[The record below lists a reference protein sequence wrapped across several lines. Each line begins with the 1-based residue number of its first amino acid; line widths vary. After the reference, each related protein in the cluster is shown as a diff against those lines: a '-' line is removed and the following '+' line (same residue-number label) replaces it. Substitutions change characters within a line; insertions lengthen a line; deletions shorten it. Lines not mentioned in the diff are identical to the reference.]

1 MKKRQAAKTAM
12 LLFLCVLTAWA
23 LCCPAALAEEEEE
36 DEGFYV
42 ESIEAWDRSS
52 TLADLGLSKSA
63 PLFLAPFDDALRPET
78 GKTEIQP
85 GERFTVLS
93 AAETWRMIRT
103 EDRIGWIKTDQE
115 HGVNYDVFP
124 TDTTLCRL
132 TMNASLTDDPLGWGR
147 IVTYLHAGDRVIA
160 LAELE
165 TSLGDLSGRVL
176 VETEAKGRTAWLFM
190 DKTALEAVPVVQF
203 EDGTLSIAE
212 GVTRIGGS
220 SLGWR
225 YDDDEDP
232 YGVNYLMPLR
242 KGEISAGWI
251 DTSQYLDGY
260 DEETETFRIRVD
272 RIRFPQSL
280 TAIGDTALTFGSFPE
295 FRFPERLQY
304 LAKGAFYAVSFGK
317 IIIPAGCTGDVT
329 RCFDRCDIGEFV
341 VEEGNPVY
349 SSRDG
354 VLFSADGTVLLK
366 YPDGKKDLHYD
377 VPDGVTEIADWAF
390 SSDLMDNPLQ
400 TISLPMG
407 LKKIGQYAFSGCGRL
422 HSLTVPLT
430 VTELSENAF
439 EGCVSL
445 ERLSL
450 PPGLEVLTDKSWAE
464 YADLTWYNGDN
475 GTTLP
480 EPMED
485 EGW

>member
-1 MKKRQAAKTAM
+1 MKKRQAARIAM

-42 ESIEAWDRSS
+42 ESIEAWDRPS
-52 TLADLGLSKSA
+52 TLADLGMSQSA

-85 GERFTVLS
+85 GDRFTVLS

-124 TDTTLCRL
+124 ADTTLCRL
-132 TMNASLTDDPLGWGR
+132 TVNASLTDDPLGWGR

-176 VETEAKGRTAWLFM
+176 VETEAKGRTVWLFM

-203 EDGTLSIAE
+203 KDGTLSIAE

-220 SLGWR
+220 TLDWTYGE
-225 YDDDEDP
+225 DDEDLD
-232 YGVNYLMPLR
+232 GVNYLMPLR

-251 DTSQYLDGY
+251 DTSEYLDGY
-260 DEETETFRIRVD
+260 DEETETFRTRVD

-295 FRFPERLQY
+295 FRLPDRLQY
-304 LAKGAFYAVSFGK
+304 LAQGAFYAVSFGK

-329 RCFDRCDIGEFV
+329 CCFDRCDIGEFV

-390 SSDLMDNPLQ
+390 SSDLMENPLQ
-400 TISLPMG
+400 TISL
-407 LKKIGQYAFSGCGRL
+407 AFCGCGRL

-439 EGCVSL
+439 EDCVSL

-450 PPGLEVLTDKSWAE
+450 PPGLKALKDESWAE

>member
-1 MKKRQAAKTAM
+1 MNNRQAARTAM
-12 LLFLCVLTAWA
+12 LLFLCVLTVWT
-23 LCCPAALAEEEEE
+23 LRCPAAPAEEGEE
-36 DEGFYV
+36 DRDFYL

-78 GKTEIQP
+78 GTTEIQP

-115 HGVNYDVFP
+115 HGANFDVFP
-124 TDTTLCRL
+124 ADATLCRL
-132 TMNASLTDDPLGWGR
+132 TVNAPLTDDPLGWGR

-160 LAELE
+160 LAKLK
-165 TSLGDLSGRVL
+165 TSLGDLSDRVL
-176 VETEAKGRTAWLFM
+176 VETEAKRRTAWLFM
-190 DKTALEAVPVVQF
+190 DKTALEAVPVFQL
-203 EDGTLSIAE
+203 ENGTLSIAD
-212 GVTRIGGS
+212 GVTR
-220 SLGWR
+220 LGNSTLDWT
-225 YDDDEDP
+225 YEEEDDLD
-232 YGVNYLMPLR
+232 GVNCRLPLR

-251 DTSQYLDGY
+251 DTEEYLDGY
-260 DEETETFRIRVD
+260 DEETGTFRTRVE

-280 TAIGDTALTFGSFPE
+280 TAIGENALAFGSFPE
-295 FRFPERLQY
+295 FRLPERLQY
-304 LAKGAFYAVSFGK
+304 LASGAFYAVSFGK
-317 IIIPAGCTGDVT
+317 IIITAGCTGDVT
-329 RCFDRCDIGEFV
+329 RCFDRCDIGEFF
-341 VEEGNPVY
+341 VEEGNPLY

-354 VLFSADGTVLLK
+354 VLFSADGTVLLI

-407 LKKIGQYAFSGCGRL
+407 LRKIGKYAFSGCGRL

-439 EGCVSL
+439 DGCASL

-450 PPGLEVLTDKSWAE
+450 PPGLEARMDMNWTE
-464 YADLTWYNGDN
+464 YGDFTWFNGDN
-475 GTTLP
+475 GTTKVRP
-480 EPMED
+480 GSEN
-485 EGW
+485 

>member
-1 MKKRQAAKTAM
+1 M

-85 GERFTVLS
+85 GDRFTGLS

-103 EDRIGWIKTDQE
+103 EERIGWIKTDQE

-124 TDTTLCRL
+124 TDTTLCRLFPTDITLCRL

-212 GVTRIGGS
+212 GATRIGGS
-220 SLGWR
+220 TLDWTYGE
-225 YDDDEDP
+225 DDEDLD
-232 YGVNYLMPLR
+232 GVNYLMPLR

-251 DTSQYLDGY
+251 DTSEYLDGY

-317 IIIPAGCTGDVT
+317 IIIPAGCTGDVA
-329 RCFDRCDIGEFV
+329 CCYYRCDIGEFV

-407 LKKIGQYAFSGCGRL
+407 LKKIGQYAFCGCGRL

-439 EGCVSL
+439 FGCASL

-450 PPGLEVLTDKSWAE
+450 PPGLEALKDESWAE

-475 GTTLP
+475 GMT
-480 EPMED
+480 
-485 EGW
+485 GK

>member
-1 MKKRQAAKTAM
+1 MKKRQAARIAM

-23 LCCPAALAEEEEE
+23 LCCPAAPAEEEEE

-42 ESIEAWDRSS
+42 ESIEAWDQSS
-52 TLADLGLSKSA
+52 TLAELGLSQSA

-85 GERFTVLS
+85 GDRFTVLS

-124 TDTTLCRL
+124 ADTTLCRL
-132 TMNASLTDDPLGWGR
+132 TVNASLTDDPLGWGR

-176 VETEAKGRTAWLFM
+176 VETEAKGRTVWLFM

-203 EDGTLSIAE
+203 KDGTLSIAE

-220 SLGWR
+220 TLDWTYGE
-225 YDDDEDP
+225 DDEDLD
-232 YGVNYLMPLR
+232 GVNYLMPLR

-251 DTSQYLDGY
+251 DTSEYLDGY
-260 DEETETFRIRVD
+260 DEETETFRTRVD

-280 TAIGDTALTFGSFPE
+280 TAIGDTALAFGSFPE

-329 RCFDRCDIGEFV
+329 CCFDRCDIGEFV

-390 SSDLMDNPLQ
+390 SSDLMENPLQ

-407 LKKIGQYAFSGCGRL
+407 LKKIGQYAFCGCGRL

-439 EGCVSL
+439 EDCVSL

-450 PPGLEVLTDKSWAE
+450 PPGLKALSPTPT
-464 YADLTWYNGDN
+464 ADPMRCSPFSGSNG
-475 GTTLP
+475 P
-480 EPMED
+480 
-485 EGW
+485 